1 MNKSTILIAEDNTIN
16 RQILIKLLGDEY
28 DILETVDGQ
37 EAMDILEVK
46 MDDIAALLLDIV
58 MPNKNG
64 YEVLEWLK
72 EKGNTQIPIIV
83 MTGASDNLSEEKA
96 LDLGA

>member
-28 DILETVDGQ
+28 DILEAVDGQ

-72 EKGNTQIPIIV
+72 EKGKLGGQHKIPR
-83 MTGASDNLSEEKA
+83 LSNQRTYIEELLELNK
-96 LDLGA
+96 